1 MLLQRVIKTDIQ
13 ASIVAKREDR
23 IETFQQLIERKDVKI
38 LVNIETYTL
47 KILKRVSLTMD

>member
-1 MLLQRVIKTDIQ
+1 MLLHRVIKTDIQ

-38 LVNIETYTL
+38 LVNNETYTL
-47 KILKRVSLTMD
+47 KILKRVSLSID